1 MKTLAVLGAALAI
14 SLTFAAPASAQ
25 FFGGGNSVS
34 VTRTST
40 DGFGNRQSVTRRIS
54 SNGFGG
60 RCMSV
65 TRRNSDGFGDSASR
79 TVRQC
84 SSL

>member
-25 FFGGGNSVS
+25 FFGGGSVS

-40 DGFGNRQSVTRRIS
+40 DIFGNRRSVTRRIS
-54 SNGFGG
+54 DNGFGG
-60 RCMSV
+60 RCVSV
-65 TRRNSDGFGDSASR
+65 TRRISDGFDSASR
-79 TVRQC
+79 TVRRC
-84 SSL
+84 SL